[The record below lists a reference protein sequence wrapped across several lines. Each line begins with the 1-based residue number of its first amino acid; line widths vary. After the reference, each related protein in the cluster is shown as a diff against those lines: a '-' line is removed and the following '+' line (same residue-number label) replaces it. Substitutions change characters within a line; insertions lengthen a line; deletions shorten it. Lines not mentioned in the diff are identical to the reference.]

1 MRFLKSLFFVSSCLC
16 AVNSSFL
23 YFDFFKPFSIIENE
37 YKSNFNLIQELGFH
51 SEWAFS
57 QFIENLDK
65 DGIKSV
71 TIMYNGKMLGILK
84 KTTEIS
90 QDVSKELLHVVRTL
104 PEMIPAIVSKMQEK
118 SVTFDIFHVQTQ
130 NVNTN
135 ALSNTINSFITLS
148 IFTLFS
154 YYFTDWI
161 SSQFFPTTT
170 KNDLFKVE
178 KDFSQEKT
186 MFSDVVGMDEILY
199 EVKEIVQYF
208 QNNTMY
214 EIMNTSVP
222 KGILLEGPP
231 GTGKTMIA
239 RAIANEANVSFIST
253 SGSEFIQMFVG
264 IGAAR
269 VRTLFENAKQNT
281 PCIIF
286 IDEIDSIGRQRSSGQ
301 SFKGSHEEHDQTLNQ
316 LLTSMDGFQKNH
328 QIVVMGATNRADL
341 LDTALLRPGRF
352 DRIIR
357 TNLPNLKS
365 RQEIFKIH
373 LKKKPN
379 KISDSEIY
387 EMSKL
392 TTGFSGAEIANI
404 VNEAAIYAIRVQN
417 SVIDYNNL
425 MDAFEKVTI
434 GIPSANP
441 NLVKEAQ
448 ELVAYHEAGHAML
461 VLAFPEFF
469 TLHKVT
475 IRGNQNGVGGYTL
488 FTSHDQF
495 LNFPTKKLLLAQIMI
510 SLGGR
515 IGEMILYEN
524 NTCSSSLFDNWEN
537 INISVGASGDLQK
550 VQQLTNLYIRDFG
563 FDNLTFIRSFEQ
575 SPFYS
580 VESELKKQNVDESVQ
595 NLIEYCFQ
603 NAFQYIQKNVNQ
615 LHFIAS
621 ELIEKETII
630 TFS

>member
-1 MRFLKSLFFVSSCLC
+1 MRFLKNLFLVG
-16 AVNSSFL
+16 SFL
-23 YFDFFKPFSIIENE
+23 YFKPFSIIENE
-37 YKSNFNLIQELGFH
+37 YKSNYNLIQELGFH
-51 SEWAFS
+51 SEWSFS
-57 QFIENLDK
+57 QFLENLEK
-65 DGIKSV
+65 DEIKSV
-71 TIMYNGKMLGILK
+71 TIMYNGNMLGILK

-90 QDVSKELLHVVRTL
+90 QEVSKELLHVVRTL
-104 PEMIPAIVSKMQEK
+104 PNMIPDAVSKMQEK
-118 SVTFDIFHVQTQ
+118 SITFDIFHAQSQ
-130 NVNTN
+130 NTN
-135 ALSNTINSFITLS
+135 ALSNTINSFITLG

-154 YYFTDWI
+154 YYFAEWI
-161 SSQFFPTTT
+161 SNQFFPTT
-170 KNDLFKVE
+170 KSDLFEIE
-178 KDFSQEKT
+178 KSVSVEKT
-186 MFSDVVGMDEILY
+186 MFSDIVGMNEILY
-199 EVKEIVQYF
+199 EVQEIVQYF
-208 QNNTMY
+208 HNNTMY
-214 EIMNTSVP
+214 DIMNTSVP

-253 SGSEFIQMFVG
+253 SGSEFIQVFVG
-264 IGAAR
+264 VGAAR
-269 VRTLFENAKQNT
+269 VRALFDNAKQNT

-301 SFKGSHEEHDQTLNQ
+301 NFKGSHEEHDQTLNQ
-316 LLTSMDGFQKNH
+316 LLTSMDGFQKNN
-328 QIVVMGATNRADL
+328 QIVVIGATNRADL

-387 EMSKL
+387 EISKL
-392 TTGFSGAEIANI
+392 TSGFSGAEIANI

-434 GIPSANP
+434 GIPSATSYP
-441 NLVKEAQ
+441 MKETQ

-475 IRGNQNGVGGYTL
+475 IRGNQNGIGGYTL
-488 FTSHDQF
+488 FTSHDHF

-524 NTCSSSLFDNWEN
+524 KTCSSPLFENWDNLDV
-537 INISVGASGDLQK
+537 SVGASGDLQK

-563 FDNLTFIRSFEQ
+563 FDNLTFIRSFEE

-580 VESELKKQNVDESVQ
+580 VESELKKQNVDISVQ

-615 LHFIAS
+615 LHFMAN

>member
-1 MRFLKSLFFVSSCLC
+1 MRFLKSFFFVSC
-16 AVNSSFL
+16 FL
-23 YFDFFKPFSIIENE
+23 YVDFLDAFSILENK

-51 SEWAFS
+51 SEWPFS
-57 QFIENLDK
+57 QFLENLEK
-65 DGIKSV
+65 GEIQSV

-90 QDVSKELLHVVRTL
+90 QEISKELLHVVRTI
-104 PEMIPAIVSKMQEK
+104 PEIIPATVSKMQEK
-118 SVTFDIFHVQTQ
+118 SVTFDIFHIHNQ
-130 NVNTN
+130 NNNVLT
-135 ALSNTINSFITLS
+135 NTINSFITIGFLT
-148 IFTLFS
+148 IFS
-154 YYFTDWI
+154 YYFSEWI
-161 SSQFFPTTT
+161 ANQFFPTA
-170 KNDLFKVE
+170 KNDLFEIE
-178 KDFSQEKT
+178 KSSSVEKT
-186 MFSDVVGMDEILY
+186 MFSDIVGMNEILY
-199 EVKEIVQYF
+199 EVQEIVQYF
-208 QNNTMY
+208 ENSTMY
-214 EIMNTSVP
+214 DIMNASVP

-253 SGSEFIQMFVG
+253 SGSEFIQVFVG
-264 IGAAR
+264 VGAAR
-269 VRTLFENAKQNT
+269 VRALFENAKQNT

-301 SFKGSHEEHDQTLNQ
+301 NFKGSHEEHDQTLNQ

-328 QIVVMGATNRADL
+328 QIVVIGATNRADL
-341 LDTALLRPGRF
+341 LDGALLRPGRF

-373 LKKKPN
+373 LGKKPN

-387 EMSKL
+387 EISKL
-392 TTGFSGAEIANI
+392 TSGFSGAEIANI
-404 VNEAAIYAIRVQN
+404 VNEAAIFAIRMKS
-417 SVIDYNNL
+417 SVIDFNNL
-425 MDAFEKVTI
+425 MDALEKVTI
-434 GIPSANP
+434 GVPSAKSYMM
-441 NLVKEAQ
+441 KESQ

-469 TLHKVT
+469 SLHKVT

-488 FTSHDQF
+488 FTLHDHFQ
-495 LNFPTKKLLLAQIMI
+495 NFPTKKLLLAQIMI

-524 NTCSSSLFDNWEN
+524 KTCSSPLFENWEN
-537 INISVGASGDLQK
+537 IDVSVGASGDLQR
-550 VQQLTNLYIRDFG
+550 VQQLSNSYIRDFG
-563 FDNLTFIRSFEQ
+563 FDNITFIRSFEH

-580 VESELKKQNVDESVQ
+580 VESELKKQNVDKSVQ
-595 NLIEYCFQ
+595 DLIEYCFQ
-603 NAFQYIQKNVNQ
+603 TAFQYIQKNVSQ

-621 ELIEKETII
+621 ELIKKETII
-630 TFS
+630 TFT